1 MSQCFRLSLT
11 LPNHLVMFHSGSIRP
26 EGAAV
31 IAREPNLKLVL
42 TSLGSLWIV
51 NRNTHSIN
59 LGPGE
64 LFGFNTGSYLEVQ
77 SGQGLQTGSELVFVE
92 SKSEV
97 ISVQNA

>member
-1 MSQCFRLSLT
+1 MYCFI
-11 LPNHLVMFHSGSIRP
+11 LVQLRQ
-26 EGAAV
+26 EGLAV
-31 IAREPNLKLVL
+31 IAREPNLKVVL

-77 SGQGLQTGSELVFVE
+77 SGQGLQNGSKLVLLNR
-92 SKSEV
+92 SHLEV
-97 ISVQNA
+97 ISFQNA